1 MIRTTILAGV
11 AAFGLAG
18 AATAQPM
25 NGAMQGPAPMQ
36 GSAPVQGPGVTG
48 DGMTADFITKAAQ
61 SDEFERREGRLAE
74 MRGHN
79 PHVKHFAHMMVKAHT
94 KTTKDLK
101 KAIKMAGM
109 TPPPKPP
116 LSDDQT
122 QMLASLKSMHGA
134 DFDKT
139 YIDQQVQAHQMT
151 LDAMKSYAQTGHPG
165 PIHDAAVNTAPLVQS
180 HLDMAKDIQSRV
192 GG

>member
-1 MIRTTILAGV
+1 M
-11 AAFGLAG
+11 
-18 AATAQPM
+18 PM
-25 NGAMQGPAPMQ
+25 RSQGMM
-36 GSAPVQGPGVTG
+36 G
-48 DGMTADFITKAAQ
+48 DQMAADFITKAAQ

-74 MRGHN
+74 SRGHDS
-79 PHVKHFAHMMVKAHT
+79 HVKHFAHMMVKAHT

-101 KAIKMAGM
+101 EAIRTAGM

-122 QMLASLKSMHGA
+122 QMLASLKAMHGH

-139 YIDQQVQAHQMT
+139 YIDQQGQAHHMT
-151 LDAMKSYAQTGHPG
+151 LDAMKSYAQTGRPG
-165 PIHDAAVNTAPLVQS
+165 PIRDAAANTAPLVQS
-180 HLDMAKDIQSRV
+180 HLDMARDIQGHV

>member
-1 MIRTTILAGV
+1 MIRRIV
-11 AAFGLAG
+11 LAG
-18 AATAQPM
+18 AAALSLAAVAHAQP
-25 NGAMQGPAPMQ
+25 APGPM
-36 GSAPVQGPGVTG
+36 GG
-48 DGMTADFITKAAQ
+48 DPMTADFITKAAQ

-74 MRGHN
+74 FRGHD
-79 PHVKHFAHMMVKAHT
+79 HQVKHFAKMMVKAHT
-94 KTTKDLK
+94 KTTRDLK

-116 LSDDQT
+116 LSDDQA
-122 QMLASLKSMHGA
+122 QMLASLKSMHGH

-151 LDAMKSYAQTGHPG
+151 LGVMQGYAQTGQPG
-165 PIHDAAVNTAPLVQS
+165 PIRDAAASTAPLVQS
-180 HLDMAKDIQSRV
+180 HLDMAKDIQSHV